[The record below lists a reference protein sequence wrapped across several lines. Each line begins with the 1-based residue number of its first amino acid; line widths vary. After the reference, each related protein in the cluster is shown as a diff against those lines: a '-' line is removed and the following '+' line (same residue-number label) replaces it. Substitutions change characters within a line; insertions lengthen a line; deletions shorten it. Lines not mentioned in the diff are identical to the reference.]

1 MHGVKTTVFVPQDVW
16 VGVTADLSS
25 VVSSIQEIFSLGIP
39 EDPAVQG
46 LHANRTYFT
55 MILLI

>member
-46 LHANRTYFT
+46 LYAKRTYFT
-55 MILLI
+55 I